1 MRSSSDI
8 SESAEEITIEEN
20 QISQG
25 DDSISSGELT
35 VVGIGP
41 GSLND
46 MTPRAF
52 NSIRNA
58 DVVVGYNAYITLI
71 KSLIEDKE
79 VIGTAMLQEIDR
91 CKMAVEKAI
100 SGQKVVV
107 VSSGDPGI
115 YGMAGLVLE
124 LVMQLP
130 KEKQP
135 KVEVV
140 PGISAVSASA
150 AILGAPLMH
159 DFAVISL
166 SDLLTPWDLIKKRAE
181 LVAQGDFVVALYNP
195 KSKKRVTQ
203 IEEIRE
209 IMLKFKDPQTPV
221 GIVNNATREKEY
233 AIISNLKDFTKEI
246 IDMFSLVIIGNSNT
260 YVEDGKIIT
269 PRGYKI

>member
-8 SESAEEITIEEN
+8 SESAEQTIIEEN

-25 DDSISSGELT
+25 DDSISIGELT

-195 KSKKRVTQ
+195 KSKKRVNQ

-233 AIISNLKDFTKEI
+233 AIISNLNDFTNET